1 MKTKETTNRGIGKCI
16 IFLMVIL
23 FSTVSFS
30 AHAKSYGFKID
41 GVEVTSDNYSDLT
54 GGNISGTVKYNP
66 TTNTVTLTNVTIN
79 RTISDGRCIDNF
91 NNSGLIVELK
101 GTNNLTAK
109 TSPVKLQKETT
120 FKATSGSTTNI
131 EGWGDNANGIYVTA
145 ERGFNVNFEG
155 TGTINIKSDKD
166 AAFWRSS
173 YDSYAPIRAFFK
185 GPKVNIQGVKGDLV
199 NIDVTF
205 SGGEVTLKA
214 TNSQSTPNVI
224 SCGITLQG
232 KMAILKPWG
241 ATVSGNTIKVNNPV
255 YSTDILI
262 SSNYVALLTE
272 DYFPDTNF
280 RNFLQNIYTKG
291 YITESDV
298 AAQTSFD
305 LHNKSIGSL
314 TGIKYFTELTTLKVW
329 GNSTLS
335 YVDLTNNKKL
345 EELVCSS
352 CNIST
357 LNIQGLNKLKKLNC
371 SYNALT
377 YVNLSTNTALEDL
390 NIANNSL
397 TSISVSSNTNLRNF
411 DCSGNKLT
419 ALGSMST
426 NTLEKLTC
434 GGNNFTTLTVEYYPN
449 LRTILCNDS
458 PSLKT
463 LKCRY
468 NALTFLYIDGC
479 TNLETL
485 LCGGNKFD
493 YLDVNEFPKLN
504 ILDCSAC
511 DLLTELRCYKNA
523 LTELYVSECNEL
535 TLISCSNNN
544 FTTLRINNLPSLAEL
559 YCNNCDKLE
568 TLDCRYNALEKIRT
582 GNLKNLYIGS
592 NNFYSLSLTESCET
606 VETLDVSNNLQLK
619 SLTLNDFNSLQ
630 NLNMSGCPSIEE
642 IEITNTPLTSFDVS
656 GLSNLS
662 KLTCNNNHLETL
674 NISGCT
680 KLKFLN
686 CDNNSLTSL
695 NLQNYT
701 YLKKLNCSNNSLQNL
716 NMSGCSSIEEIEIT
730 NTPLTSFDVSGLSN
744 LSILTCNNNHL
755 ETLNV
760 SGCTKLKL
768 LNCDNNSLTSL
779 NLQNYTYL
787 QELSCSNNSLNSLNL
802 TNCNQL
808 QQLYCS
814 NNHIESLNLSMNTL
828 VECDCSYNSLTS
840 LNLSGIKIERIYCN
854 DNKLTSLNIPS
865 EYIVYL
871 ECQNNRLTSLTV
883 PSINRLVCVKCY
895 GNRLQEQAMNN
906 LIIALSVNEPSVWNW
921 IMDKYVIYAIN
932 LGDPKERNIVNKA
945 HVSTA
950 ESKGWD
956 IMYSKDGENW
966 TYNYPGTYT
975 PNPIATDVQG
985 VDANKEDNS
994 PRYNLG
1000 GQRVKN
1006 DYKGIVVVGGK
1017 KVVVKE

>member
-1 MKTKETTNRGIGKCI
+1 MKTKEMTNRGKGKCI

-30 AHAKSYGFKID
+30 AHAKSYGFKIG
-41 GVEVTSDNYSDLT
+41 GVEVTSDNYSNVT
-54 GGNISGTVKYNP
+54 GDNISGIVKYN
-66 TTNTVTLTNVTIN
+66 TTNNTVTLTNVTIN
-79 RTISDGRCIDNF
+79 RTSSDGRCIDNF
-91 NNSGLIVELK
+91 DNSGLIVELK

-131 EGWGDNANGIYVTA
+131 EGREGNANGIYVTA
-145 ERGFNVNFEG
+145 ERGFYVNFEG
-155 TGTINIKSDKD
+155 TGTINIKSDND

-173 YDSYAPIRAFFK
+173 YDSNAPIRAFFK

-224 SCGITLQG
+224 SCGITLQE

-298 AAQTSFD
+298 TAQTSI
-305 LHNKSIGSL
+305 NVGQKSIGSL
-314 TGIKYFTELTTLKVW
+314 TGIKYFTELKELYAYH
-329 GNSTLS
+329 NSLSTL
-335 YVDLTNNKKL
+335 DLTNNKKL
-345 EELVCSS
+345 ETLSCVG

-357 LNIQGLNKLKKLNC
+357 LNIQGLNKLKKLDC

-434 GGNNFTTLTVEYYPN
+434 GGNNFTTLTVEHYPN

-493 YLDVNEFPKLN
+493 YLDVNDFHKLN
-504 ILDCSAC
+504 KLDCSEC

-523 LTELYVSECNEL
+523 LTELNVSECNEL
-535 TLISCSNNN
+535 TLISCSYNN
-544 FTTLRINNLPSLAEL
+544 FTTLRINNLPSLAKL
-559 YCNNCDKLE
+559 YCYNCDKLE
-568 TLDCRYNALEKIRT
+568 TLDCRYNALEKIST

-592 NNFYSLSLTESCET
+592 NNFFSLSLTESCET

-680 KLKFLN
+680 KLK
-686 CDNNSLTSL
+686 
-695 NLQNYT
+695 
-701 YLKKLNCSNNSLQNL
+701 
-716 NMSGCSSIEEIEIT
+716 
-730 NTPLTSFDVSGLSN
+730 
-744 LSILTCNNNHL
+744 
-755 ETLNV
+755 
-760 SGCTKLKL
+760 L

-814 NNHIESLNLSMNTL
+814 NNHIESLNLS
-828 VECDCSYNSLTS
+828 
-840 LNLSGIKIERIYCN
+840 GIKIERIYCN

-883 PSINRLVCVKCY
+883 PSINRLECVKCY

-921 IMDKYVIYAIN
+921 WNDKYVIYAIN
-932 LGDPKERNIVNKA
+932 LGDPKERNIVNTA

-966 TYNYPGTYT
+966 TYDYPGTYT

-985 VDANKEDNS
+985 VDANKEDDS

>member
-1 MKTKETTNRGIGKCI
+1 MKTKEMTNRGKGKCI

-101 GTNNLTAK
+101 GTNDLTAK

-224 SCGITLQG
+224 SCGITLQE
-232 KMAILKPWG
+232 KMVILKPWG

-280 RNFLQNIYTKG
+280 RNYLQTLYPKG

-298 AAQTSFD
+298 AARTSFD
-305 LHNKSIGSL
+305 LYNKSIGSL
-314 TGIKYFTELTTLKVW
+314 TGIKYFTELKELYAYH
-329 GNSTLS
+329 NSLSTL
-335 YVDLTNNKKL
+335 DLTNNKKL
-345 EELVCSS
+345 ETLSCVG

-357 LNIQGLNKLKKLNC
+357 LNIQGLNKLKKLDC

-397 TSISVSSNTNLRNF
+397 TSISVSSNTALKSLNVAGNSLNNINVSSNTNLRKF
-411 DCSGNKLT
+411 DCSENKLT

-426 NTLEKLTC
+426 NTLEQLAC
-434 GGNNFTTLTVEYYPN
+434 GGNNFTTLTVEHYPN
-449 LRTILCNDS
+449 LRVISCPDC
-458 PSLKT
+458 PYLKT

-468 NALTFLYIDGC
+468 NALTYIYIVGC

-485 LCGGNKFD
+485 LCGSNKFE
-493 YLDVNEFPKLN
+493 YLDIYDFPKLN
-504 ILDCSAC
+504 VLDCSAC
-511 DLLTELRCYKNA
+511 DLLTELRCYDNA

-535 TLISCSNNN
+535 TAINCSNNN
-544 FTTLRINNLPSLAEL
+544 FTTLRINNLPSLTEL
-559 YCNNCDKLE
+559 YCYNCDKLE

-680 KLKFLN
+680 KLKFLY

-701 YLKKLNCSNNSLQNL
+701 YLKKINCSNNSLQNL

-814 NNHIESLNLSMNTL
+814 NNHIESLNLS
-828 VECDCSYNSLTS
+828 
-840 LNLSGIKIERIYCN
+840 GINIKRIYCN

-883 PSINRLVCVKCY
+883 PSINRLEHVKCY

-906 LIIALSVNEPSVWNW
+906 LIIALSVNEPNVWNW
-921 IMDKYVIYAIN
+921 WNDKYVIYAIN

-985 VDANKEDNS
+985 VDANVEDDS

>member
-1 MKTKETTNRGIGKCI
+1 MKTKEMTNRGKGKCI

-30 AHAKSYGFKID
+30 AHAKSYGFKIG
-41 GVEVTSDNYSDLT
+41 GVEVTSDNYSNVT
-54 GGNISGTVKYNP
+54 GDNISGIVKYN
-66 TTNTVTLTNVTIN
+66 TTNNTVTLTNVTIN
-79 RTISDGRCIDNF
+79 RTSSDGRCIDNF
-91 NNSGLIVELK
+91 DNSGLIVELK

-131 EGWGDNANGIYVTA
+131 EGREGNANGIYVTA
-145 ERGFNVNFEG
+145 ERGFYVNFEG
-155 TGTINIKSDKD
+155 TGTINIKSDND

-173 YDSYAPIRAFFK
+173 YDSNAPIRAFFK

-224 SCGITLQG
+224 SCGITLQE

-298 AAQTSFD
+298 TAQTSI
-305 LHNKSIGSL
+305 NVGQKSIGSL
-314 TGIKYFTELTTLKVW
+314 TGIKYFTELKELYAYH
-329 GNSTLS
+329 NSLSTL
-335 YVDLTNNKKL
+335 DLTNNKKL
-345 EELVCSS
+345 ETLSCVG

-357 LNIQGLNKLKKLNC
+357 LNIQGLNKLKKLDC

-434 GGNNFTTLTVEYYPN
+434 GGNNFTTLTVEHYPN

-493 YLDVNEFPKLN
+493 YLDVNDFHKLN
-504 ILDCSAC
+504 KLDCSEC

-535 TLISCSNNN
+535 TSINCSNNN
-544 FTTLRINNLPSLAEL
+544 FTTLRINNLPSLAKL
-559 YCNNCDKLE
+559 YCYNCDKLE
-568 TLDCRYNALEKIRT
+568 TLDCRYNALEKIST

-592 NNFYSLSLTESCET
+592 NNFFSLSLTESCET

-630 NLNMSGCPSIEE
+630 NLNMSGCSSIEE

-674 NISGCT
+674 NI
-680 KLKFLN
+680 
-686 CDNNSLTSL
+686 
-695 NLQNYT
+695 
-701 YLKKLNCSNNSLQNL
+701 
-716 NMSGCSSIEEIEIT
+716 
-730 NTPLTSFDVSGLSN
+730 
-744 LSILTCNNNHL
+744 
-755 ETLNV
+755 

-814 NNHIESLNLSMNTL
+814 NNHIESLNLS
-828 VECDCSYNSLTS
+828 
-840 LNLSGIKIERIYCN
+840 GIKIERIYCN

-883 PSINRLVCVKCY
+883 PSINRLECVKCY

-921 IMDKYVIYAIN
+921 WNDKYVIYAIN
-932 LGDPKERNIVNKA
+932 LGDPKERNIVNTA

-966 TYNYPGTYT
+966 TYDYPGTYT

-985 VDANKEDNS
+985 VDANKEDDS

>member
-30 AHAKSYGFKID
+30 AHAKSYGFKIG
-41 GVEVTSDNYSDLT
+41 GVEVTSDNYSNVT
-54 GGNISGTVKYNP
+54 GDNISGTVKYNT
-66 TTNTVTLTNVTIN
+66 TTNTVTLTYVTIN
-79 RTISDGRCIDNF
+79 RTSSDGRCIDNF

-131 EGWGDNANGIYVTA
+131 EGREGNANGIYVTA
-145 ERGFNVNFEG
+145 ERGFYVNFEG
-155 TGTINIKSDKD
+155 TGTINIKSDND

-199 NIDVTF
+199 NIDITF

-224 SCGITLQG
+224 SCGITLQE

-280 RNFLQNIYTKG
+280 RNYMQTLYSKG

-298 AAQTSFD
+298 AARTS
-305 LHNKSIGSL
+305 LSAYNQNIAWMK
-314 TGIKYFTELTTLKVW
+314 GIEYFTELKTLYVQ
-329 GNSTLS
+329 GNPNLS
-335 YVDLTNNKKL
+335 QLDLTSNKIL
-345 EELVCSS
+345 ENLVCSE
-352 CNIST
+352 CNISS
-357 LNIQGLNKLKKLNC
+357 LLIQGLNKLKTINC
-371 SYNALT
+371 SNNALT
-377 YVNLSTNTALEDL
+377 YVNLSTNTALESL
-390 NIANNSL
+390 NIENNALNSINVANC
-397 TSISVSSNTNLRNF
+397 TNLIFLNCARN
-411 DCSGNKLT
+411 NL
-419 ALGSMST
+419 
-426 NTLEKLTC
+426 
-434 GGNNFTTLTVEYYPN
+434 TTLTAEYLPK
-449 LRTILCNDS
+449 LQTLSCHDCT
-458 PSLKT
+458 SLKT

-468 NALTFLYIDGC
+468 NALTELDITGC
-479 TNLETL
+479 ANLETL
-485 LCGGNKFD
+485 QCGTNKFTT
-493 YLDVNEFPKLN
+493 LEINGFSKLN

-511 DLLTELRCYKNA
+511 NLLTSLNCSNNA

-535 TLISCSNNN
+535 ATINCNFNK
-544 FTTLRINNLPSLAEL
+544 FTTLRINNLPSLYEL
-559 YCNNCDKLE
+559 RCANAYLE
-568 TLDCRYNALEKIRT
+568 TLDCRYNTLDDIYLTNSSLE
-582 GNLKNLYIGS
+582 GYSLKNLYLGG
-592 NNFYSLSLTESCET
+592 NNFYSLSLTSKEFET
-606 VETLDVSNNLQLK
+606 VETLDVSNSMRLEY
-619 SLTLNDFNSLQ
+619 LTIEDFNSLQ
-630 NLNMSGCPSIEE
+630 NLNVSGCPNMEVIA
-642 IEITNTPLTSFDVS
+642 ITNTSLTSLDVS
-656 GLSNLS
+656 GLSNLR
-662 KLTCNNNHLETL
+662 KLTCNDNHLETL
-674 NISGCT
+674 NMSGCT
-680 KLKFLN
+680 ELTVLN
-686 CDNNSLTSL
+686 CENNSLTSL
-695 NLQNYT
+695 
-701 YLKKLNCSNNSLQNL
+701 
-716 NMSGCSSIEEIEIT
+716 
-730 NTPLTSFDVSGLSN
+730 DVSGLIYLN
-744 LSILTCNNNHL
+744 DFNCNDNS
-755 ETLNV
+755 LNSLDV
-760 SGCTKLKL
+760 SGL
-768 LNCDNNSLTSL
+768 DNL
-779 NLQNYTYL
+779 YYL
-787 QELSCSNNSLNSLNL
+787 YCNNNSLNSLNL
-802 TNCNQL
+802 QDNSNL
-808 QQLYCS
+808 RKLYCS
-814 NNHIESLNLSMNTL
+814 NNSINSLNLTNCNYLGYLYCNNNQINSLNLPTGHL
-828 VECDCSYNSLTS
+828 VEFDCSYNSLTS
-840 LNLSGIKIERIYCN
+840 LNLSGMLIERLVCN
-854 DNKLTSLNIPS
+854 NNKLTSLNIPS
-865 EYIVYL
+865 EYIIYL

-883 PSINRLVCVKCY
+883 PSINRLEYVKCY

-932 LGDPKERNIVNKA
+932 LGDPKERNIVNTA

-950 ESKGWD
+950 KSKGWN

-966 TYNYPGTYT
+966 TYDYPGTYT

-985 VDANKEDNS
+985 VDANKEDDS

>member
-30 AHAKSYGFKID
+30 AHAASYGFKIG
-41 GVEVTSDNYSDLT
+41 GVEVTSDNYSNVT
-54 GGNISGTVKYNP
+54 GDNISGTVKYNT

-79 RTISDGRCIDNF
+79 RTSSDGRCIDNF

-131 EGWGDNANGIYVTA
+131 EGREGNANGIYVTA
-145 ERGFNVNFEG
+145 ERGYNVNFEG
-155 TGTINIKSDKD
+155 TGTINIKSDND

-224 SCGITLQG
+224 SCGITLQE
-232 KMAILKPWG
+232 KMVILKPLG

-305 LHNKSIGSL
+305 VGRKSIGSL
-314 TGIKYFTELTTLKVW
+314 TGIKYFTELKELYAYH
-329 GNSTLS
+329 NSLSTL
-335 YVDLTNNKKL
+335 DLTNNKKL
-345 EELVCSS
+345 ETLNCSD

-357 LNIQGLNKLKKLNC
+357 LNIQGLNKLKTINC
-371 SYNALT
+371 SNNALT
-377 YVNLSTNTALEDL
+377 SIYLATNTALEYL

-397 TSISVSSNTNLRNF
+397 TSISVSSNTTLRIF

-434 GGNNFTTLTVEYYPN
+434 GGNNFTTLTVEHFPN
-449 LRTILCNDS
+449 LRVFLCNDT

-468 NALTFLYIDGC
+468 NALTYLYIDGC

-485 LCGGNKFD
+485 LCGSNKFES
-493 YLDVNEFPKLN
+493 LDIYDFPKLN
-504 ILDCSAC
+504 VLDCSAC
-511 DLLTELRCYKNA
+511 DLLTALRCYDNA
-523 LTELYVSECNEL
+523 LTELYVSECNKL
-535 TLISCSNNN
+535 TAINCNRNN
-544 FTTLRINNLPSLAEL
+544 FTTLRINNLPSLTEL

-568 TLDCRYNALEKIRT
+568 TLDCRYNALEKIGT

-630 NLNMSGCPSIEE
+630 NLNMSGCP
-642 IEITNTPLTSFDVS
+642 
-656 GLSNLS
+656 
-662 KLTCNNNHLETL
+662 
-674 NISGCT
+674 
-680 KLKFLN
+680 
-686 CDNNSLTSL
+686 
-695 NLQNYT
+695 
-701 YLKKLNCSNNSLQNL
+701 
-716 NMSGCSSIEEIEIT
+716 SIEEIEIT

-814 NNHIESLNLSMNTL
+814 NNHIESLNLS
-828 VECDCSYNSLTS
+828 
-840 LNLSGIKIERIYCN
+840 GINIQRIYCN

-865 EYIVYL
+865 EYLVYL

-883 PSINRLVCVKCY
+883 PSINRLEHVKCY

-906 LIIALSVNEPSVWNW
+906 LIIALSVNEPNVWNW
-921 IMDKYVIYAIN
+921 WNDKYVIYAIN
-932 LGDPKERNIVNKA
+932 LGDPNERNIVNTA

-966 TYNYPGTYT
+966 IYNYPGTYT

-985 VDANKEDNS
+985 VDANMEDDS

>member
-1 MKTKETTNRGIGKCI
+1 MTNRGIGKCI

-30 AHAKSYGFKID
+30 AHAASYGFKI
-41 GVEVTSDNYSDLT
+41 GGIEVTSSNYNDITASYIT
-54 GGNISGTVKYNP
+54 SGTVKYNP
-66 TTNTVTLTNVTIN
+66 STNTVTLTNVTMN
-79 RTISDGRCIDNF
+79 RTGSDERCIHNISND
-91 NNSGLIVELK
+91 GLIVELK
-101 GTNNLTAK
+101 GTNILK
-109 TSPVKLQKETT
+109 SKKSSPVKLETT
-120 FKATSGSTTNI
+120 TTFQAAGHGTTTI
-131 EGWGDNANGIYVTA
+131 EGLESDANGIYVTA
-145 ERGFNVNFEG
+145 SRGFYVNFKG
-155 TGTINIKSDKD
+155 TGTINIKSGND

-173 YDSYAPIRAFFK
+173 YDSYAPIRAFFQ

-199 NIDVTF
+199 NIDASF
-205 SGGEVTLKA
+205 SQGDVTLKA

-280 RNFLQNIYTKG
+280 RNFLQNIYPKG

-298 AAQTSFD
+298 AAQTSI
-305 LHNKSIGSL
+305 NVGRKSIGSL
-314 TGIKYFTELTTLKVW
+314 TGIKYFTELKTLKVW

-335 YVDLTNNKKL
+335 YVDLTNNKEL
-345 EELVCSS
+345 DTLVCSD

-357 LNIQGLNKLKKLNC
+357 LNIQGLNKLKKLDC
-371 SYNALT
+371 SNNALT
-377 YVNLSTNTALEDL
+377 YVNLSTNT
-390 NIANNSL
+390 
-397 TSISVSSNTNLRNF
+397 NLRYF

-426 NTLEKLTC
+426 NTLEKLSC
-434 GGNNFTTLTVEYYPN
+434 GRNNFTTLTVEHYPN
-449 LRTILCNDS
+449 LNAISCPDC
-458 PSLKT
+458 PYLKT

-468 NALTFLYIDGC
+468 NALTYLYIDGC

-485 LCGGNKFD
+485 LCGSNKFEKLYIYD
-493 YLDVNEFPKLN
+493 FHKLN

-511 DLLTELRCYKNA
+511 DLLTVLRCYDNA
-523 LTELYVSECNEL
+523 LTELYVSECNKL
-535 TLISCSNNN
+535 TAINCSNNN
-544 FTTLRINNLPSLAEL
+544 FTTLRINNLPSLAGL
-559 YCNNCDKLE
+559 YCYNCDKLE
-568 TLDCRYNALEKIRT
+568 TLDCRYNALEEIST

-674 NISGCT
+674 N
-680 KLKFLN
+680 
-686 CDNNSLTSL
+686 
-695 NLQNYT
+695 
-701 YLKKLNCSNNSLQNL
+701 
-716 NMSGCSSIEEIEIT
+716 
-730 NTPLTSFDVSGLSN
+730 
-744 LSILTCNNNHL
+744 
-755 ETLNV
+755 V

-768 LNCDNNSLTSL
+768 LYCDNNSLTSL

-787 QELSCSNNSLNSLNL
+787 QELSCSNNSLNLLNL

-814 NNHIESLNLSMNTL
+814 NNHIESLNLSMNAL

-840 LNLSGIKIERIYCN
+840 LNLSGINIQRIYCN

-883 PSINRLVCVKCY
+883 PSINRLEHVKCY
-895 GNRLQEQAMNN
+895 GNRLQEQTMNN
-906 LIIALSVNEPSVWNW
+906 LIIALSVNEPNVWNW
-921 IMDKYVIYAIN
+921 WKDKYVIYAIN
-932 LGDPKERNIVNKA
+932 LGDPNERNIVNTA

-966 TYNYPGTYT
+966 IYNYPGTYT

-985 VDANKEDNS
+985 VDANVEDNS

-1000 GQRVKN
+1000 GQHVKN

>member
-30 AHAKSYGFKID
+30 AHAKSYGFKIG
-41 GVEVTSDNYSDLT
+41 GVEVTSDNYSNVT
-54 GGNISGTVKYNP
+54 GDNISGTVKYNT
-66 TTNTVTLTNVTIN
+66 TTNTVTLTYVTIN
-79 RTISDGRCIDNF
+79 RTSSDGRCIDNF

-131 EGWGDNANGIYVTA
+131 EGREGNANGIYVTA
-145 ERGFNVNFEG
+145 ERGFYVNFEG
-155 TGTINIKSDKD
+155 TGTINIKSDND

-199 NIDVTF
+199 NIDITF

-224 SCGITLQG
+224 SCGITLQE

-280 RNFLQNIYTKG
+280 RNYMQTLYSKG

-298 AAQTSFD
+298 AARTS
-305 LHNKSIGSL
+305 LSAYNQNIAWMK
-314 TGIKYFTELTTLKVW
+314 GIEYFTELKTLYVQ
-329 GNSTLS
+329 GNPNLS
-335 YVDLTNNKKL
+335 QLDLTSNKIL
-345 EELVCSS
+345 ENLVCSE
-352 CNIST
+352 CNISS
-357 LNIQGLNKLKKLNC
+357 LLIQGLNKLKTINC
-371 SYNALT
+371 SNNALT
-377 YVNLSTNTALEDL
+377 YVNLSTNTALESL
-390 NIANNSL
+390 NIENNALNSINVANC
-397 TSISVSSNTNLRNF
+397 TNLIFLNCARN
-411 DCSGNKLT
+411 NL
-419 ALGSMST
+419 
-426 NTLEKLTC
+426 
-434 GGNNFTTLTVEYYPN
+434 TTLTAEYLPK
-449 LRTILCNDS
+449 LQTLSCHDCT
-458 PSLKT
+458 SLKT

-468 NALTFLYIDGC
+468 NALTELDITGC
-479 TNLETL
+479 ANLETL
-485 LCGGNKFD
+485 QCGTNKFTT
-493 YLDVNEFPKLN
+493 LEINGFSKLN

-511 DLLTELRCYKNA
+511 NLLTSLNCSNNA

-535 TLISCSNNN
+535 ATINCNFNK
-544 FTTLRINNLPSLAEL
+544 FTTLRINNLPSLYEL
-559 YCNNCDKLE
+559 RCANAYLE
-568 TLDCRYNALEKIRT
+568 TLDCRYNTLDDIYLTNSSLE
-582 GNLKNLYIGS
+582 GYSLKNLYLGG
-592 NNFYSLSLTESCET
+592 NDFYSLSLTSEEFET
-606 VETLDVSNNLQLK
+606 VETLDVSNSMRLEY
-619 SLTLNDFNSLQ
+619 LTIEDFNSLQ
-630 NLNMSGCPSIEE
+630 NLNVSGCPNMEVIA
-642 IEITNTPLTSFDVS
+642 ITNTSLTSLDVS
-656 GLSNLS
+656 GLSNLR
-662 KLTCNNNHLETL
+662 KLTCNDNHLETL
-674 NISGCT
+674 NMSGCT
-680 KLKFLN
+680 ELTVLN
-686 CDNNSLTSL
+686 CENNSLTSL
-695 NLQNYT
+695 
-701 YLKKLNCSNNSLQNL
+701 
-716 NMSGCSSIEEIEIT
+716 
-730 NTPLTSFDVSGLSN
+730 DVSGLIYLN
-744 LSILTCNNNHL
+744 DFNCNDNS
-755 ETLNV
+755 LNSLDV
-760 SGCTKLKL
+760 SGL
-768 LNCDNNSLTSL
+768 DNL
-779 NLQNYTYL
+779 YYL
-787 QELSCSNNSLNSLNL
+787 YCNNNSLNSLNL
-802 TNCNQL
+802 QDNSNL
-808 QQLYCS
+808 RKLYCS
-814 NNHIESLNLSMNTL
+814 NNSINSLNLTNCNYLGYLYCNNNQINSLNLPTGHL
-828 VECDCSYNSLTS
+828 VEFDCSYNSLTS
-840 LNLSGIKIERIYCN
+840 LNLSGMLIERLVCN
-854 DNKLTSLNIPS
+854 NNKLTSLNIPS
-865 EYIVYL
+865 EYIIYL

-883 PSINRLVCVKCY
+883 PSINRLEYVKCY

-932 LGDPKERNIVNKA
+932 LGDPKERNIVNTA

-950 ESKGWD
+950 KSKGWN

-966 TYNYPGTYT
+966 TYDYPGTYT

-985 VDANKEDNS
+985 VDANKEDDS